1 MGFMGVGMSDS
12 FTLRDMALSLD
23 EEAIGLAQDGQHKK
37 AKAAVELAIALETR
51 HRQTLDVGWPKS

>member
-1 MGFMGVGMSDS
+1 MSNS